1 MGYYLFMDL
10 PEGKREALNRAAK
23 FFDLVPFADFGVLS
37 GSCAMGNAR
46 TDSDIDI
53 IVGCRSGRVWTARFF
68 TLLFSDFTGIRHKG
82 GISKDKLCLSL
93 FISEG
98 GYRMNDPENDYE
110 RRLYPELKPLF
121 GKGLDFF
128 YKENRGLVSD
138 DFMSRKDLQVAS
150 EKLPFVGV
158 MERILGG
165 AFGDRIEKRL
175 RGIQYEKIKRHI
187 GSLSGEGKMRIV
199 LSGDRVETHFRV
211 N

>member
-1 MGYYLFMDL
+1 
-10 PEGKREALNRAAK
+10 
-23 FFDLVPFADFGVLS
+23 
-37 GSCAMGNAR
+37 
-46 TDSDIDI
+46 
-53 IVGCRSGRVWTARFF
+53 
-68 TLLFSDFTGIRHKG
+68 
-82 GISKDKLCLSL
+82 
-93 FISEG
+93 
-98 GYRMNDPENDYE
+98 
-110 RRLYPELKPLF
+110 
-121 GKGLDFF
+121 
-128 YKENRGLVSD
+128 
-138 DFMSRKDLQVAS
+138 MSRKDLQVAS